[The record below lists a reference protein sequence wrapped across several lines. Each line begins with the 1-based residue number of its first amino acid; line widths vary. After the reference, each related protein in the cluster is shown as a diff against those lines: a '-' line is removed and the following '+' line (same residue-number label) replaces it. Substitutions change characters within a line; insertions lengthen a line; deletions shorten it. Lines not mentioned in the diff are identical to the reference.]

1 MEGERMMKTAR
12 QTVGA
17 VVCVGLLAGVTG
29 CDWWPPTLQ
38 ERIGQQEAQTK
49 ALLGEKARM
58 QAKITELTKAL
69 EDLKAQAAQ
78 MEQTN
83 NSLKTQ
89 MEQLKV
95 SLAQAEAKAAKMATT
110 PPKKR
115 K

>member
-1 MEGERMMKTAR
+1 MMRTAR
-12 QTVGA
+12 QAIGA

-38 ERIGQQEAQTK
+38 ERIGQQEAQIK
-49 ALLGEKARM
+49 ALQGEKARL
-58 QAKITELTKAL
+58 QAKIAELTKAL
-69 EDLKAQAAQ
+69 EDVKAQAAQ

-89 MEQLKV
+89 MEQLKMA
-95 SLAQAEAKAAKMATT
+95 LAQAEAKAAKVATT

>member
-1 MEGERMMKTAR
+1 MEGERMMRTAR
-12 QTVGA
+12 QAVGA

-38 ERIGQQEAQTK
+38 ERIGQQEAQ
-49 ALLGEKARM
+49 
-58 QAKITELTKAL
+58 ITELSKTL
-69 EDLKAQAAQ
+69 EDMKAQAAQ

-95 SLAQAEAKAAKMATT
+95 ALAQAEAKVAKLTA
-110 PPKKR
+110 PPAKR
-115 K
+115 KR

>member
-1 MEGERMMKTAR
+1 MEGERMTRTAR
-12 QTVGA
+12 QAVGA
-17 VVCVGLLAGVTG
+17 VVCVGLLTGVTG

-38 ERIGQQEAQTK
+38 ERIGQQEAQIK

-58 QAKITELTKAL
+58 QAKVTELTKAL
-69 EDLKAQAAQ
+69 EDLKTQAAQ

-95 SLAQAEAKAAKMATT
+95 SLAQAEAKAAKVTA
-110 PPKKR
+110 PPAKR
-115 K
+115 KK

>member
-1 MEGERMMKTAR
+1 MMRTAR
-12 QTVGA
+12 QAVGA
-17 VVCVGLLAGVTG
+17 MVCVGLLAGVTG

-38 ERIGQQEAQTK
+38 ERIGQQEAQIK

-89 MEQLKV
+89 MEQLQV
-95 SLAQAEAKAAKMATT
+95 SLAQAEAKAAKVTS
-110 PPKKR
+110 PKKR

>member
-1 MEGERMMKTAR
+1 MMRTAR
-12 QTVGA
+12 QAVGA

-38 ERIGQQEAQTK
+38 ERIGQQEAQIK

-69 EDLKAQAAQ
+69 EDVKAQAAQ

-89 MEQLKV
+89 MEQLQV
-95 SLAQAEAKAAKMATT
+95 ALAEAEAKAAKVTST
-110 PPKKR
+110 KKR